1 MNRIQSQL
9 NEIDMIG
16 KLADLK
22 EEHYLNTLIMSAVV
36 ELLIEKKGLLTSQE
50 ISQRA
55 KEIDQRSFSDLG
67 DPMQ

>member
-36 ELLIEKKGLLTSQE
+36 ELLIEKKVC
-50 ISQRA
+50 
-55 KEIDQRSFSDLG
+55 
-67 DPMQ
+67 